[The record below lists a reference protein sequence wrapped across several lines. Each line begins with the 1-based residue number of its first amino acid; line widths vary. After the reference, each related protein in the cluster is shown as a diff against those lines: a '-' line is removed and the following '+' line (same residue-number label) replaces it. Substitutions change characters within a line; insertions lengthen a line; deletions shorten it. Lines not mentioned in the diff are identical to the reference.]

1 MENNNEQ
8 IGIRTTKADK
18 LRFEAVEGSTSHEK
32 LQRLLDTYIG
42 VKNASTGQIIQNSVE
57 LLEMLKINLSQ
68 IEEIVK
74 PEEKD
79 AEINRLKLESE
90 DLKKEIGLVKGKYH
104 DLNREYSDLVLKVE
118 LKGIKL

>member
-42 VKNASTGQIIQNSVE
+42 VKNASTGQIIRNSVE

-104 DLNREYSDLVLKVE
+104 DLNREYSDLVLKME

>member
-18 LRFEAVEGSTSHEK
+18 IRFEAVEGSTSAEK

-42 VKNASTGQIIQNSVE
+42 VKNASTGQIVANSVE
-57 LLEMLKINLSQ
+57 LLEMLKINLSK

-79 AEINRLKLESE
+79 AEIDRLKLKNE
-90 DLKKEIGLVKGKYH
+90 DLKKEIELVKGKYH
-104 DLNREYSDLVLKVE
+104 DLNREYSDLVLKME